1 MQCHELRAQLIRWS
15 AEADGDSG
23 EPLSL
28 VIDDGD
34 VTFDKRDGALQLAVE
49 LPASVS
55 HEAPLEDVLRLA
67 HPSLSRFPGALARS
81 PDDARLWLMAQLPA
95 HGHVDDLI
103 ELLEA
108 LLNQRDTWQSMLH
121 KTSRSSAAP
130 VARRPPHAHFI
141 GTGLR
146 HA

>member
-15 AEADGDSG
+15 AGAD
-23 EPLSL
+23 EPAPFTL

-34 VTFDKRDGALQLAVE
+34 VTFDKLEGALLLSVE

-55 HEAPLEDVLRLA
+55 NEAALEEVLRLA
-67 HPSLSRFPGALARS
+67 HPSLSRFPGALARA
-81 PDDARLWLMAQLPA
+81 PHDARLWLMAQLAPD
-95 HGHVDDLI
+95 GHVDDLI

-108 LLNQRDTWQSMLH
+108 LLNQRDTWQSILQ
-121 KTSRSSAAP
+121 KAPRGAAAP
-130 VARRPPHAHFI
+130 VARRPSHAHFL

>member
-15 AEADGDSG
+15 AGGD
-23 EPLSL
+23 EPTHFTL

-34 VTFDKRDGALQLAVE
+34 VTFDKLEGALLLSVE
-49 LPASVS
+49 LPAGASN
-55 HEAPLEDVLRLA
+55 EAALEAVLRLA

-81 PDDARLWLMAQLPA
+81 PDDARLWLVAQLA
-95 HGHVDDLI
+95 ANGHVDDLI

-108 LLNQRDTWQSMLH
+108 LLNQRDTWQSILQ
-121 KTSRSSAAP
+121 KSPRGAAP
-130 VARRPPHAHFI
+130 VARRPSHAHFL

>member
-15 AEADGDSG
+15 AGGD
-23 EPLSL
+23 EPAQFSL

-34 VTFDKRDGALQLAVE
+34 VTFDKLEGALLLSVE
-49 LPASVS
+49 LPASGS
-55 HEAPLEDVLRLA
+55 NEAALEEALRLA

-81 PDDARLWLMAQLPA
+81 PADARLWLVAQCGP

-108 LLNQRDTWQSMLH
+108 LLNQRDTWQSILH
-121 KTSRSSAAP
+121 KASRGGAAP
-130 VARRPPHAHFI
+130 VARRPTHAHFL